1 MNKMKWNQMA
11 SVQMPGY
18 MEHMA
23 LEKYNLYYIFSR
35 NQLFLCGNEFNQ
47 IRCHRRWDKRRN

>member
-1 MNKMKWNQMA
+1 MA

-35 NQLFLCGNEFNQ
+35 NQLFLCGNEFSKSDV
-47 IRCHRRWDKRRN
+47 IEDGIRRN